1 MNKIKLQKNVNITT
15 DVIDYVLEKHKD
27 EKLRIQ
33 KLRRYYKNDCDINKR
48 TQKDKNKPNN
58 KLSHAYG
65 TYITNMAVGYF
76 LGKPVSYK
84 SDNNEDL
91 LALTSEIF
99 RYNDEVDHNTMLAK
113 EASICGYGVE
123 LQYIDELGDIR
134 LKCVKGEEIAI
145 VYDNT
150 LEENIN
156 FAIRYFDE
164 DYIEDNGKVDTI
176 TYIEVYTKDHIINY
190 IKKNGIIVPSM
201 CFNENGEAIEN
212 SHIQEHFFGDVP
224 CTIYL
229 NNDEGMG
236 DFERCVQLIDAYNLT
251 QSDSANDFEYFTNC
265 MLIVSGYVLDEK
277 DAQSITDVRTLN
289 FADGEGK
296 AEYLIKNIQDAALEN
311 YKNRLDNDIH
321 KLSGIPNMSDESF
334 SNNASGISLQFK
346 LMALENLTGVK
357 EAKFKKGLMR
367 RIELICNALRIK
379 SGKNN
384 DFMDIVPVFT
394 RTRPINL
401 LEEAQRLQTLTG
413 IYSEETVLSLSSE
426 IDNPLEEMERKRR
439 ESESLYEDNYESLG
453 VNNAEEE

>member
-15 DVIDYVLEKHKD
+15 DVIDYVLKRHKD

-33 KLRRYYKNDCDINKR
+33 KLRRYYENDCDINKR

-65 TYITNMAVGYF
+65 TYITNTAVGYF

-84 SDNNEDL
+84 SDDNKDL
-91 LALTSEIF
+91 LQSISNVF
-99 RYNDEVDHNTMLAK
+99 RYNDETDHNTMLAK

-164 DYIEDNGKVDTI
+164 DYIEDNGRVDTI
-176 TYIEVYTKDHIINY
+176 TYIEVYTKDNIMNY
-190 IKKNGIIVPSM
+190 IKKGGIIVPSV

-212 SHIQEHFFGDVP
+212 SYIQEHFFRDVP
-224 CTIYL
+224 CSVYL

-265 MLIVSGYVLDEK
+265 MLIVSGYVLGEE
-277 DAQSITDVRTLN
+277 DAQSITDIRTLN
-289 FADGEGK
+289 FADSEGK
-296 AEYLIKNIQDAALEN
+296 AEYLIKDIQDTALEN

-321 KLSGIPNMSDESF
+321 KLSGVPNMSDESF
-334 SNNASGISLQFK
+334 SNNASGKQAMP
-346 LMALENLTGVK
+346 LMLEI
-357 EAKFKKGLMR
+357 A
-367 RIELICNALRIK
+367 
-379 SGKNN
+379 
-384 DFMDIVPVFT
+384 
-394 RTRPINL
+394 
-401 LEEAQRLQTLTG
+401 
-413 IYSEETVLSLSSE
+413 
-426 IDNPLEEMERKRR
+426 
-439 ESESLYEDNYESLG
+439 
-453 VNNAEEE
+453 

>member
-1 MNKIKLQKNVNITT
+1 MDKIKLQKDINITT
-15 DVIDYVLEKHKD
+15 DVIDYVINKHKK

-48 TQKDKNKPNN
+48 VQKDKNKPNN

-65 TYITNMAVGYF
+65 TYITNTAVGYF
-76 LGKPVSYK
+76 LGKPISYK
-84 SDNNEDL
+84 SDNNENL
-91 LALTSEIF
+91 LAITSEIF
-99 RYNDEVDHNTMLAK
+99 RYNDEVDHNTTLAK
-113 EASICGYGVE
+113 EASICGYGIE
-123 LQYIDELGDIR
+123 LQYIDEEGNIR
-134 LKCVKGEEIAI
+134 IKCVNGEEMAI

-164 DYIEDNGKVDTI
+164 DYIEDDGKVDTI
-176 TYIEVYTKDHIINY
+176 TYIEVYTKDYIMNC
-190 IKKNGIIVPSM
+190 IKKNGIIVPSV
-201 CFNENGEAIEN
+201 CFNENGKTIEN

-224 CTIYL
+224 CTVYL

-296 AEYLIKNIQDAALEN
+296 AEYLIKNIQDTALEN

-321 KLSGIPNMSDESF
+321 KLSGIPNMSDENF

-367 RIELICNALRIK
+367 RIELICNAIRVAEG
-379 SGKNN
+379 SSH
-384 DFMDIVPVFT
+384 DFTDIIPVFT

-401 LEEAQRLQTLTG
+401 LEEAQRLQILTG

-426 IDNPLEEMERKRR
+426 IDNPTEEMERKKR
-439 ESESLYEDNYESLG
+439 ESESLYEDNYENLG
-453 VNNAEEE
+453 VDNGEEE